1 MANNLSAIKFKRRIS
16 GAAPTAAQIQRGEL
30 FLHLGNRT
38 IYTKNESDQVI
49 ELGVAGAGGTIGG
62 DLTVNGKLTVNQN
75 TELKGGLSAGGTTLI
90 WLDVNQNLKV
100 LGSAAITSSVSALNG
115 QIKIAMKGPDPYI
128 GFSEPNTM
136 LRSNANGLLV
146 IGAKSTDTQ
155 QRAIIFRPQ
164 GESAPGGESSIKTDG
179 SFNIPGLNVA
189 NATVLKDLTT
199 NGNVVTNGRFDS
211 KGAFTVALG
220 ASFGSTVKSSG
231 ILTVGD
237 GGERVQIHPGNNAS
251 VKFYGGNAI
260 RSEIFGMTSGADA
273 LKIRPSGNSVND
285 YNFGMDGTLSSL
297 ALVVRNRLDVHATAD
312 TEWSAVNFKGGPGSS
327 QKRGLVY
334 ADGNGSVGLSNA
346 NGRQIAWNNDNT
358 CVIGTGSLTVGN
370 WVANGEQQEP
380 GAKSYF
386 RNKDWMYLEGTNAW
400 QDKDVGWV
408 RQVNGFRMDLKR
420 PNANWYSEDCLLQA
434 DGWGEV
440 RRRFVVYADGA
451 QSIFEMTHPGDLF
464 VPRNVEANNVLIRS
478 DRTVKSNIKSITAA
492 LDKVSTL
499 DGSTYIDESNK
510 LSAGLIAQDVQ
521 EVLPEAVIRDNKGL
535 LRLNYNAV
543 VGLLV
548 NAVKELRQEVKELRG
563 K

>member
-62 DLTVNGKLTVNQN
+62 DLTVNGKLTVNQS
-75 TELKGGLSAGGTTLI
+75 TELKGALSAGGTTLI

-100 LGSAAITSSVSALNG
+100 LGNTTLTGELTALNG
-115 QIKIAMKGPDPYI
+115 QIKVAMKGPDPYI

-146 IGAKSTDTQ
+146 IGAKSTDAQ

-164 GESAPGGESSIKTDG
+164 GESAPGGESHIKSDG

-199 NGNVVTNGRFDS
+199 SGNVTTNGRFDA

-251 VKFYGGNAI
+251 IKFYGGNAI
-260 RSEIFGMTSGADA
+260 RADIFGMTSGANA
-273 LKIRPSGNSVND
+273 IQIRPGSNSTND
-285 YNFGMDGTLSSL
+285 FNFGMDGTLSSL
-297 ALVVRNRLDVHATAD
+297 ALVARTRFDVHATAD
-312 TEWSAVNFKGGPGSS
+312 TEWSAVNFRGAVNSS
-327 QKRGLVY
+327 QKRGLVF
-334 ADGNGSVGLSNA
+334 ADA
-346 NGRQIAWNNDNT
+346 NGAVGFNNAKGSQATWTNDNGFI
-358 CVIGTGSLTVGN
+358 IGSGSLTVGN
-370 WVANGEQQEP
+370 YAANGEQQEP

-400 QDKDVGWV
+400 QDPSLGWV
-408 RQVNGFRMDLKR
+408 RQVNGLRMDMKR
-420 PNANWYSEDCLLQA
+420 PGAAWYTEDCTLQS
-434 DGWGEV
+434 DGWGQV

-451 QSIFEMTHPGDLF
+451 QGIFEMTHVGDLL
-464 VPRNVEANNVLIRS
+464 VQRNVEANNVLIRS
-478 DRTVKSNIKSITAA
+478 DRTVKSNIKTISSA
-492 LDKVSTL
+492 LDKISNL

-521 EVLPEAVIRDNKGL
+521 EVLPEAVIRDDKGL

-563 K
+563 E